1 MDINELIAIVKKK
14 LEKNI
19 TIENIKI
26 EDKSFLHKNHQGN
39 QKGKYHLKIIIKSS
53 DLVKMNRIES
63 NKKIYKVLSQELREN
78 IHSLQILIT

>member
-1 MDINELIAIVKKK
+1 MNINELIAIVKKK

-19 TIENIKI
+19 IIENIKI

-39 QKGKYHLKIIIKSS
+39 QKGKYHLKVIIKSS
-53 DLVKMNRIES
+53 ELVKMNRIQS
-63 NKKIYKVLSQELREN
+63 NQKIYKVLSQELREN